1 MLKKISKIV
10 NDQLER
16 LKKSA
21 GSNTRTDSTL
31 LISHGAT
38 SWVFKQR
45 LSTKIED
52 KDSSEAC
59 FGQKVTR
66 NNTRQAR
73 LSVDQM
79 MAIGRA
85 RWEGKTPL
93 RAGLAR
99 LKSD

>member
-45 LSTKIED
+45 LSTKNED
-52 KDSSEAC
+52 NEAC

-66 NNTRQAR
+66 NNIRQAR

>member
-1 MLKKISKIV
+1 M
-10 NDQLER
+10 
-16 LKKSA
+16 
-21 GSNTRTDSTL
+21 RTDSTPWT
-31 LISHGAT
+31 SHGAT

-52 KDSSEAC
+52 KGSSEAC
-59 FGQKVTR
+59 FGQKVTK
-66 NNTRQAR
+66 NNIWQAR

>member
-1 MLKKISKIV
+1 M
-10 NDQLER
+10 
-16 LKKSA
+16 
-21 GSNTRTDSTL
+21 RTDSTL
-31 LISHGAT
+31 WTLHGAT

-66 NNTRQAR
+66 NNIRQAR

>member
-1 MLKKISKIV
+1 M
-10 NDQLER
+10 
-16 LKKSA
+16 
-21 GSNTRTDSTL
+21 RTDSTL
-31 LISHGAT
+31 WTLLGAT

-45 LSTKIED
+45 LIIEIED